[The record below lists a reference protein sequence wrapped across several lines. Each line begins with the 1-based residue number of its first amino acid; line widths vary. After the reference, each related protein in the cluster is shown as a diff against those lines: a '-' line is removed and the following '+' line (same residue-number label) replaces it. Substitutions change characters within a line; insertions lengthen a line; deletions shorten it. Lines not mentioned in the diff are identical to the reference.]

1 MRESDTICFVC
12 IVCVSIPWSSP
23 MPSSSSS
30 ASSTLTLLC
39 VQQQQQQQQF
49 FLVVAVPVLLVRILL
64 LLLLLTTQEAAAA
77 TEECEITGSKHR
89 REKSDNDDERR
100 FEAKEEEREKRQ
112 LECSWCRLW
121 MTERKKRLQ
130 RGRSSL
136 FNLSLSLAHRIA
148 GGSIFCWTLFL
159 SVCVE
164 RVFLLLHRLIFSA
177 DLVSCNSRSSVQL
190 KDAAEKVGRET
201 VDLLLLLRRCLLLLL
216 LLLST
221 FRLLQ
226 YRSTVAG
233 TFREIFFS
241 FVMMTKLFCFSRNRS
256 VCFLTSDSSLQT
268 WKHLQ

>member
-1 MRESDTICFVC
+1 
-12 IVCVSIPWSSP
+12 
-23 MPSSSSS
+23 MPSS

-39 VQQQQQQQQF
+39 VQQQQQQF

-64 LLLLLTTQEAAAA
+64 LLQLLTTQAAAAAAAA

-100 FEAKEEEREKRQ
+100 FKAKEEEREKRQ

-164 RVFLLLHRLIFSA
+164 RVFLSLHRLVFSA

-201 VDLLLLLRRCLLLLL
+201 LDLLLLLRRWLLL

-233 TFREIFFS
+233 TLREIFF
-241 FVMMTKLFCFSRNRS
+241 FFCDNDKLVLF
-256 VCFLTSDSSLQT
+256 
-268 WKHLQ
+268 

>member
-1 MRESDTICFVC
+1 
-12 IVCVSIPWSSP
+12 
-23 MPSSSSS
+23 
-30 ASSTLTLLC
+30 
-39 VQQQQQQQQF
+39 
-49 FLVVAVPVLLVRILL
+49 
-64 LLLLLTTQEAAAA
+64 
-77 TEECEITGSKHR
+77 
-89 REKSDNDDERR
+89 
-100 FEAKEEEREKRQ
+100 
-112 LECSWCRLW
+112 

-130 RGRSSL
+130 RGRSSI

-164 RVFLLLHRLIFSA
+164 RVFLLLHRLVFSA

-201 VDLLLLLRRCLLLLL
+201 LDLLLLLRRGLL

-233 TFREIFFS
+233 TLREIFFS
-241 FVMMTKLFCFSRNRS
+241 FVMMTKLFCFSR
-256 VCFLTSDSSLQT
+256 
-268 WKHLQ
+268 K

>member
-1 MRESDTICFVC
+1 MTSKHASLDRFQGKAYIVAIACKSWVLTIEY
-12 IVCVSIPWSSP
+12 
-23 MPSSSSS
+23 
-30 ASSTLTLLC
+30 
-39 VQQQQQQQQF
+39 
-49 FLVVAVPVLLVRILL
+49 VVAVTCNPGLAFTISWQIRLVGGEEFYLPFHLVKYIR
-64 LLLLLTTQEAAAA
+64 A

-100 FEAKEEEREKRQ
+100 FKAKEEEREKRQ

-164 RVFLLLHRLIFSA
+164 RVFLLLHRLVFSA

-190 KDAAEKVGRET
+190 KDAAEKESKCV
-201 VDLLLLLRRCLLLLL
+201 
-216 LLLST
+216 
-221 FRLLQ
+221 FP
-226 YRSTVAG
+226 Y
-233 TFREIFFS
+233 F
-241 FVMMTKLFCFSRNRS
+241 
-256 VCFLTSDSSLQT
+256 
-268 WKHLQ
+268 